1 MLKTVLLEEKKALIA
16 VEVIMNWRTSI
27 RTELI
32 MAVVVTSLVAPTA
45 FSAGPEW
52 SVDYLTPRVVERAKR
67 LQVVEPQFGA
77 YLANHPTTQ
86 VKIWVFFTDK
96 DISERAG
103 FEAAAASTALTDR
116 SRSRR
121 AKVNMDRIVFADLPV
136 ADKYVRTLENLGA
149 RHSRSSRWL
158 NAASF
163 NVAASQVERI
173 SQLPFVAE
181 IRPVM
186 QARRAPEEEV
196 EVRES
201 APKESQSVHSLNYG
215 DSYWQLDQIGV
226 PAVHDRG
233 YSGQG
238 VTLAILDTGVRK
250 SIQSIAP
257 HFAAGRVIAEYDFV
271 YNDGNVDYDPGDWGS
286 ERNHGTQVFSI
297 AGGQADG
304 HLYGPAYRANFI
316 LCKTEDIR
324 SELPIEEDNW
334 VAGME
339 FADSIGADVITSS
352 LGYLDFDDSCHCD
365 YSYGDMDGQTATS
378 SIAAGM
384 ADALG
389 IVLTKSAG
397 NDGPSAGTITA
408 PADAFNI
415 LAVGSVDGGGVIAG
429 FSSRGPTAD
438 GRMKPEVCARGVAT
452 VMAHPSA
459 PVDNEY
465 MTGSGTSYS
474 TPLVA
479 GAACLLIEA
488 HPEWTPVQV
497 REALKASGTRAGN
510 PDNTYGWGII
520 NVDAA
525 LGLGPEC
532 CVGKVGNVDGLG
544 GEDPTLAD
552 VLALVD
558 FLYVNHVPPTCL
570 AEADV
575 NQSGG
580 SVPLRRDITIGDI
593 ARLVDHLYISQRPLL
608 DCL

>member
-1 MLKTVLLEEKKALIA
+1 MNWHANIKTALLIA
-16 VEVIMNWRTSI
+16 GVVISF
-27 RTELI
+27 
-32 MAVVVTSLVAPTA
+32 VAPTA

-52 SVDYLTPRVVERAKR
+52 STDYLTPRAVERNR
-67 LQVVEPQFGA
+67 QTQIVEPQFGA
-77 YLANHPTTQ
+77 YLANHPTSQ
-86 VKIWVFFTDK
+86 VKVWVFFTDK
-96 DISERAG
+96 GISERAG

-116 SRSRR
+116 ARNRR

-136 ADKYVRTLENLGA
+136 AVTYVRTIESLGA
-149 RHSRSSRWL
+149 RHGRSSRWL

-163 NVAASQVERI
+163 SLAASQVERI
-173 SQLPFVAE
+173 GQLSFVAE

-186 QARRAPEEEV
+186 QAQRTPEEEV
-196 EVRES
+196 EVRVP

-215 DSYWQLDQIGV
+215 DSYWQLNQIGV

-250 SIQSIAP
+250 SHQSIAA
-257 HFAAGRVIAEYDFV
+257 HFTEGRVLAEYDFV
-271 YNDGNVDYDPGDWGS
+271 HNDGNTDNEPGDWGS

-316 LCKTEDIR
+316 LCKTEDVR

-339 FADSIGADVITSS
+339 FADSVGADVITSS

-384 ADALG
+384 ADGLG

-397 NDGPSAGTITA
+397 NNGPSAGTVTA

-415 LAVGSVDGGGVIAG
+415 LAVGSVDGNGVIAG
-429 FSSRGPTAD
+429 SSSRGPTAD
-438 GRMKPEVCARGVAT
+438 GRMKPEVCARGVAP
-452 VMAHPSA
+452 VMANPGTTLDTLYTTA
-459 PVDNEY
+459 
-465 MTGSGTSYS
+465 SGTSYAA
-474 TPLVA
+474 PLVA

-488 HPEWTPVQV
+488 HPEWTPAQV
-497 REALKASGTRAGN
+497 REALKASGTRADDPN
-510 PDNTYGWGII
+510 NTYGWGII
-520 NVDAA
+520 NADAA
-525 LGLGPEC
+525 LGLGPDC

-558 FLYVNHVPPTCL
+558 FLYVNHVPPVCL

-580 SVPLRRDITIGDI
+580 SIPLRRNITISDI
-593 ARLVDHLYISQRPLL
+593 ARLVDHLYVSYRPLP